1 MYLSKHMPVLC
12 LIGNLFIYLQFGSS
26 LCSTFSGLVPLFG
39 IDVWEH
45 AYYLQY
51 KNVRP
56 DYMKAIFDIANW
68 EEAGRRL
75 AEARLNA

>member
-1 MYLSKHMPVLC
+1 MVSELQTVNGYHLLVHTYSPIAL
-12 LIGNLFIYLQFGSS
+12 LFV
-26 LCSTFSGLVPLFG
+26 GLVPLFG

-56 DYMKAIFDIANW
+56 DYVKAIFDIANW
-68 EEAGRRL
+68 EEVGNRL
-75 AEARLNA
+75 AAARMKA